1 MKRKMMVIAV
11 LSQRVFS
18 AAVASCLLIFPT
30 SPWLPEFPKSNL
42 LRLRQLFLREHSSCP
57 GAGKELAVETARDVA
72 RSKRGTTSPVF
83 H

>member
-42 LRLRQLFLREHSSCP
+42 LSS
-57 GAGKELAVETARDVA
+57 G
-72 RSKRGTTSPVF
+72 SFS
-83 H
+83 